1 MCVCVYM
8 CVCVCARAQLLS
20 PVRLSSL
27 PGSSVHGISQA
38 RILSFPTLGDHPDP
52 EIEPTSPA
60 TAGGFFTN
68 SATIFIQPNSEWA
81 ILGIL
86 TIFQKLN
93 SLKYFVNILSTCRHM
108 DTAQSMQLSKYGLVV
123 DVSLLSLS
131 NETIFTLELT
141 LEFGVFTEKKIL
153 LHVNFQTVS
162 HLGGLE
168 STPLIH
174 GLAF

>member
-1 MCVCVYM
+1 MPSCIAMHAEDFQSVCVYVCVSVCV
-8 CVCVCARAQLLS
+8 CVCVCARARAHAQLLS

-27 PGSSVHGISQA
+27 PGSSVHGISQS
-38 RILSFPTLGDHPDP
+38 RILSFPTVGDHPDP
-52 EIEPTSPA
+52 EIEPASPA

-93 SLKYFVNILSTCRHM
+93 SLKYFVNILSTCQHT

-123 DVSLLSLS
+123 DVSLLSS
-131 NETIFTLELT
+131 PNETIVTLELT
-141 LEFGVFTEKKIL
+141 LEFGVFTEKR
-153 LHVNFQTVS
+153 FYCM
-162 HLGGLE
+162 
-168 STPLIH
+168 
-174 GLAF
+174 